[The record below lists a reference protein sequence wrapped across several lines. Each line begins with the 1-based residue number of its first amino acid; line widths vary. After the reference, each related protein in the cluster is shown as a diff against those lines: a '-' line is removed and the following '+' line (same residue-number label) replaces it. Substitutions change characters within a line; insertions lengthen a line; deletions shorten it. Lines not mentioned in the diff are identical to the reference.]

1 MFDEELTK
9 QLAVPPSPTF
19 HVYSIGV
26 DGPKR
31 HANHVPA
38 PGAVEGCIELSLD
51 APRAVRGGVPF
62 HCQLVMY
69 HGADLVKNGTFR
81 HLCA

>member
-1 MFDEELTK
+1 MFDKELTK

-31 HANHVPA
+31 HANHVSA

-51 APRAVRGGVPF
+51 APRVV
-62 HCQLVMY
+62 
-69 HGADLVKNGTFR
+69 
-81 HLCA
+81 

>member
-19 HVYSIGV
+19 RVYSIGV

-62 HCQLVMY
+62 HCRPVMY
-69 HGADLVKNGTFR
+69 HGADLVENGMF
-81 HLCA
+81 